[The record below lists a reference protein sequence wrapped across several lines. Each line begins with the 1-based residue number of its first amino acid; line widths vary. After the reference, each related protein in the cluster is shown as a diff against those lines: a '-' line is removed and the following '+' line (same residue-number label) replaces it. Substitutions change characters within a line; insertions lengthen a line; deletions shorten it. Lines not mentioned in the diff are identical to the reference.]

1 MYRYGP
7 TLLKAKF
14 FMIFHVFRSTIC
26 ILVKC
31 SYQDFQEHIREEIT
45 EITSDGEKNCRAI
58 EARNSL
64 GPKEPLKITYSKHLV
79 LGKASYNVTLNT

>member
-26 ILVKC
+26 ILDKC
-31 SYQDFQEHIREEIT
+31 SYQDFQEHIREQIT
-45 EITSDGEKNCRAI
+45 EITRN
-58 EARNSL
+58 NSL
-64 GPKEPLKITYSKHLV
+64 DNFLCFYL
-79 LGKASYNVTLNT
+79 